1 MSGAAGLESIE
12 LPELPDLPTLEAM
25 RKRADRLTKEEAT
38 REAEFEASPYLK
50 DLLAKTEASK
60 QTRKRALED
69 KYCRRGAAAG
79 YGDCAVFEKKLGK
92 DGELVLR
99 DD

>member
-1 MSGAAGLESIE
+1 LH
-12 LPELPDLPTLEAM
+12 
-25 RKRADRLTKEEAT
+25 R
-38 REAEFEASPYLK
+38 
-50 DLLAKTEASK
+50 
-60 QTRKRALED
+60 RKRALED